1 MRLVIT
7 LMTKKKI
14 SKDKQKKIEK
24 IFSKNVS
31 SKYEIFEYTEE
42 NFCELDIDLFE
53 VTFFRENIYDS
64 MDMLIKLCESIL
76 VGIQDSI
83 DFIIAN
89 DDTATEVE
97 RYVKDWNDVKDFGL
111 FITQRIIPNLK
122 PFHTSMI
129 SRAYLNFEHTSFGC
143 VF

>member
-1 MRLVIT
+1 
-7 LMTKKKI
+7 
-14 SKDKQKKIEK
+14 
-24 IFSKNVS
+24 
-31 SKYEIFEYTEE
+31 